1 MNGDIILGVILIVFS
16 VLAAT
21 ALMLFSRGMINKISR
36 LERTSV
42 RDIRH
47 QLNGQN

>member
-1 MNGDIILGVILIVFS
+1 
-16 VLAAT
+16 
-21 ALMLFSRGMINKISR
+21 MINKISR

>member
-1 MNGDIILGVILIVFS
+1 MSGDIILGVILTAFS

-21 ALMLFSRGMINKISR
+21 GLTLASRGLINKISR

-42 RDIRH
+42 RDIRQ